1 MKLNINSEIGKL
13 KKVLLHRPGKEVE
26 NFTPSLMA
34 RLLFDDIPYLKVA
47 QEEHDY
53 FADLLRKKGTE
64 VYYIEDLLADV
75 MKDSDLKMNLIDD
88 FLEKTGLITVS
99 KDVVLNYLLSLS
111 DNKAIA
117 SKLIAGIRKDEIE
130 YKQKDLSALAD
141 RNYPFVSDPLPNMY
155 FTRDIGAVIE
165 NGISLN
171 RMFTDA
177 RKRETLFVKYVL
189 KYHPEFKESDIPY
202 WYHRENNAS
211 IEGGDILVLS
221 KELLAIGISQRTN
234 ANAIKKLASRIFN
247 SDRATTKIILAFR
260 IPEKRAFMHLDTVFT
275 QVDHDKFTV
284 HAKIEGPLEV
294 YVIKPGAG
302 GLLIEEE
309 NMSLEKILTKHLN
322 RKVTLIRCGLGD
334 PIVGGREQW
343 NDGSNTLAI
352 SPGEVVVYARNYVT
366 NQALKDH
373 GVTTHTIKGSE
384 LSRGRG
390 GPRCMS
396 MPFSKGMIKM
406 EKT

>member
-13 KKVLLHRPGKEVE
+13 KKVLLHRPGKELE
-26 NFTPSLMA
+26 NFTPSLME

-53 FADLLRKKGTE
+53 FANLLRKKGAE

-75 MKDSDLKMNLIDD
+75 MKDSDLKTNLIDD
-88 FLEKTGLITVS
+88 FLEETGLITVS
-99 KDVVLNYLLSLS
+99 KNVVLNYLLSLS
-111 DNKAIA
+111 DNKAVA

-141 RNYPFVSDPLPNMY
+141 RNYPFVSDPLPNIY
-155 FTRDIGAVIE
+155 FTRDIGAVIG

-177 RKRETLFVKYVL
+177 RKRETLFLKYIL
-189 KYHPEFKESDIPY
+189 KYHPKFKESDIPY
-202 WYHRENNAS
+202 WYHRENNTS
-211 IEGGDILVLS
+211 IEGGDILILS
-221 KELLAIGISQRTN
+221 QEILAIGISQRTN
-234 ANAIKKLASRIFN
+234 ANSIKKLASRIFN
-247 SDRATTKIILAFR
+247 SDRATTKTILAFR

-275 QVDHDKFTV
+275 QVDHDKFTI

-294 YVIKPGAG
+294 YVITSGTNG
-302 GLLIEEE
+302 VLIDEE
-309 NMSLEKILTKHLN
+309 NMSLEKILQKHLD

-352 SPGEVVVYARNYVT
+352 NPGEVIVYERNYIT
-366 NQALKDH
+366 NKALEDH
-373 GVTTHTIKGSE
+373 GITIHPIKGSE

-396 MPFSKGMIKM
+396 MPL
-406 EKT
+406 ERE

>member
-13 KKVLLHRPGKEVE
+13 KKVLLHRPGKELE
-26 NFTPSLMA
+26 NFTPSLME

-53 FADLLRKKGTE
+53 FANLLKKKGIG
-64 VYYIEDLLADV
+64 VYYIENLLADV
-75 MKDSDLKMNLIDD
+75 IKDDDLKMKLIDD
-88 FLEKTGLITVS
+88 FLEETGLMTVS
-99 KDVVLNYLLSLS
+99 KDVVLNYLLSLP

-117 SKLIAGIRKDEIE
+117 SKLISGIRKDEIE

-141 RNYPFVSDPLPNMY
+141 RNYPFVSDPLPSMY
-155 FTRDIGAVIE
+155 FTRDIGAVIG

-171 RMFTDA
+171 RMFTDT
-177 RKRETLFVKYVL
+177 RRRETLFLKYVL
-189 KYHPEFKESDIPY
+189 KHHSEFRESDIPY
-202 WYHRENNAS
+202 WYHRENNTS
-211 IEGGDILVLS
+211 IEGGDILVLG

-234 ANAIKKLASRIFN
+234 ANSIKKLASRIFN
-247 SDRATTKIILAFR
+247 SDRSTVKTILAFR

-275 QVDHDKFTV
+275 QVDHDKFTI

-294 YVIKPGAG
+294 YVIKPSSNGI
-302 GLLIEEE
+302 LIDEE
-309 NMSLEKILTKHLN
+309 NMSLEKILQKHLD

-343 NDGSNTLAI
+343 NDGSNTLAVA
-352 SPGEVVVYARNYVT
+352 PGEVVVYERNYIT
-366 NQALKDH
+366 NQALKDN
-373 GVTTHTIKGSE
+373 GITTHTIKGSE

-396 MPFSKGMIKM
+396 MPL
-406 EKT
+406 ERE